1 MLRKVLG
8 VVHVLMAS
16 KTAEH
21 GLPQKPHRP
30 LAGVF
35 AAPHVQ
41 ENFSSQLG
49 QAERVIELA
58 VGNTLLNLMDDPA
71 RDVTKTA
78 L

>member
-30 LAGVF
+30 MAGF
-35 AAPHVQ
+35 LAAPHVQ

-49 QAERVIELA
+49 QADRVIELA

-71 RDVTKTA
+71 QHVAKTA
-78 L
+78 P